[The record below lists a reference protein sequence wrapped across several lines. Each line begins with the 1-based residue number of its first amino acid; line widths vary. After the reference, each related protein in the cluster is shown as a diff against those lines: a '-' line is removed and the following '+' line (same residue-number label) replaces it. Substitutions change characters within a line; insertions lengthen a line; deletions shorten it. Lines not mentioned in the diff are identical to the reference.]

1 MLSLLRAWIQSLVE
15 GLRSQKLYGPAKKKK
30 KEPLYIFLS
39 LFFRGLLGDMRY
51 NVHNRLVQWYMCISD
66 LLL

>member
-1 MLSLLRAWIQSLVE
+1 MFSLLRAWIQSLVE

-51 NVHNRLVQWYMCISD
+51 
-66 LLL
+66 